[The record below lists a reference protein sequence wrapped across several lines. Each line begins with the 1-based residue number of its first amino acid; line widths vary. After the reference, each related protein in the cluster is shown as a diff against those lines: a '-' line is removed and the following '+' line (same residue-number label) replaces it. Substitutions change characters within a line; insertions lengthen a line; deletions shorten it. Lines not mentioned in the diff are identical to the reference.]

1 MESHTSLTWSSP
13 VEICFPYG
21 ITFPRL
27 SLSFCYKCQAGL
39 VDNPPCT
46 TKETLKAPGLSSRPI
61 ENRYCVVAKCRVQH
75 RSCMLPYDDW
85 LGVYTARLDYKNR
98 VMRDCQD
105 RAVVVDGGTSDLFV
119 VGEGVGE
126 VVSVGVADRVGEG
139 QDR

>member
-1 MESHTSLTWSSP
+1 
-13 VEICFPYG
+13 
-21 ITFPRL
+21 
-27 SLSFCYKCQAGL
+27 
-39 VDNPPCT
+39 
-46 TKETLKAPGLSSRPI
+46 
-61 ENRYCVVAKCRVQH
+61 
-75 RSCMLPYDDW
+75 MLPYDDW